1 MKTVRGCPAGTGS
14 SPKSKGRYKP
24 MAYGRI
30 YNFSAG
36 PSMMPVPVLEKA
48 AAQMLNYEG
57 SGMSVMEMSHR
68 SKYYDDI
75 INGAQDALRRVMN
88 IPKNYKILFMQGGA
102 TMQFSAIPLNLMKTG
117 KADYAITGN
126 FARNAFKE
134 AKKYGTVRAA
144 ASSEADNF
152 SWIPKQEQLDLD
164 PTADYFYLC
173 ANNTIFGTEW
183 SYVPQTGDV
192 PVVADM
198 SSNIMSKPIDVT
210 EYGLVYAGA
219 QKNMGPAGMAVVII
233 REDLMGNFREN
244 MPVLLDYQLMADKN
258 SMYNTPP
265 TYSIY
270 MFKLMVEWV
279 EQMGGVA
286 AMDEIAKKRSGMLYD
301 YLETSSLF
309 QSTVQK
315 DSRSR
320 MNVCFRTGDPELDKK
335 FVAESIADGMSNLK
349 GHRLVGGMRASIY
362 NAMPMEGVEH
372 LLKFMENFEKNN
384 K

>member
-1 MKTVRGCPAGTGS
+1 MS
-14 SPKSKGRYKP
+14 E
-24 MAYGRI
+24 GRI

-36 PSMMPVPVLEKA
+36 PSMMPLPVLEKA
-48 AAQMLNYEG
+48 AAEMTNYGG

-75 INGAQDALRRVMN
+75 INGAQDVMRRVYN
-88 IPKNYKILFMQGGA
+88 IPDNYRILFMQGGA
-102 TMQFSAIPLNLMKTG
+102 TMQFSAVPLNLMVTG

-126 FARNAFKE
+126 FARNAYKE
-134 AKKYGTVRAA
+134 AKKFGDIHIAA
-144 ASSEADNF
+144 TSEADNF
-152 SWIPKQEQLDLD
+152 TWVPTPDQLDIRPD
-164 PTADYFYLC
+164 ADYFYIC

-183 SYVPQTGDV
+183 HYDPNAGDV

-198 SSNIMSKPIDVT
+198 SSNILSKPVDISK
-210 EYGLVYAGA
+210 YGIIYAGA

-233 REDLMGNFREN
+233 REDLMGHYREN

-270 MFKLMVEWV
+270 MMKLVTEWV
-279 EQMGGVA
+279 EQMGGLE
-286 AMDEIAKKRSGMLYD
+286 AMAKNADLRSSMLYD
-301 YLETSSLF
+301 YLD
-309 QSTVQK
+309 STDFYKGAAQK
-315 DSRSR
+315 ASRSR
-320 MNVCFRTGDPELDKK
+320 MNVTFRTGNDELDKK
-335 FVAESIADGMSNLK
+335 FIQESIDAGMTNLK

-362 NAMPMEGVEH
+362 NAMPIEGVEY
-372 LLKFMENFEKNN
+372 LIDFMKKFENNN

>member
-1 MKTVRGCPAGTGS
+1 MS
-14 SPKSKGRYKP
+14 E
-24 MAYGRI
+24 GRI

-36 PSMMPVPVLEKA
+36 PSMMPLPVLEKA
-48 AAQMLNYEG
+48 AAEMTNYGG

-75 INGAQDALRRVMN
+75 INGAQDVLRRVYN
-88 IPKNYKILFMQGGA
+88 IPDNYRILFMQGGA
-102 TMQFSAIPLNLMKTG
+102 TMQFSAVPLNLMVTG

-126 FARNAFKE
+126 FARNAYKD
-134 AKKYGTVRAA
+134 AKKFGDIHIAA
-144 ASSEADNF
+144 TSEADNF
-152 SWIPKQEQLDLD
+152 TWVPTPDQLDIRPD
-164 PTADYFYLC
+164 ADYFYIC

-183 SYVPQTGDV
+183 HYDPNAGDV

-198 SSNIMSKPIDVT
+198 SSNILSKPVDISK
-210 EYGLVYAGA
+210 YGMIYAGA

-233 REDLMGNFREN
+233 REDLMGHYREN

-270 MFKLMVEWV
+270 MMKLVTEWV
-279 EQMGGVA
+279 EQMGGLE
-286 AMDEIAKKRSGMLYD
+286 AMAKNADLRSSMLYD
-301 YLETSSLF
+301 YLD
-309 QSTVQK
+309 STDFYKGAAQK
-315 DSRSR
+315 ASRSR
-320 MNVCFRTGDPELDKK
+320 MNVTFRTGSDELDKK
-335 FVAESIADGMSNLK
+335 FIQESIDAGMTNLK

-362 NAMPMEGVEH
+362 NAMPIEGVEY
-372 LLKFMENFEKNN
+372 LIDFMKKFENNN

>member
-1 MKTVRGCPAGTGS
+1 MS
-14 SPKSKGRYKP
+14 E
-24 MAYGRI
+24 GRI

-36 PSMMPVPVLEKA
+36 PSMMPLPVLEKA
-48 AAQMLNYEG
+48 AAEMTNYGG

-75 INGAQDALRRVMN
+75 INGAQDVLRRVYN
-88 IPKNYKILFMQGGA
+88 IPDNYRILFMQGGA
-102 TMQFSAIPLNLMKTG
+102 TMQFSAVPLNLMVTG

-126 FARNAFKE
+126 FARNAYKE
-134 AKKYGTVRAA
+134 AKKFGDIHIAA
-144 ASSEADNF
+144 TSEADNF
-152 SWIPKQEQLDLD
+152 TWVPTPDQLDIRPD
-164 PTADYFYLC
+164 ADYFYIC

-183 SYVPQTGDV
+183 HYDPNAGDV

-198 SSNIMSKPIDVT
+198 SSNILSKPVDISK
-210 EYGLVYAGA
+210 YGIIYAGA

-233 REDLMGNFREN
+233 REDLMGHYREN

-270 MFKLMVEWV
+270 MMKLVTEWV
-279 EQMGGVA
+279 EQMGGLE
-286 AMDEIAKKRSGMLYD
+286 AMAKNADLRSSMLYD
-301 YLETSSLF
+301 YLD
-309 QSTVQK
+309 STDFYKGAAQK
-315 DSRSR
+315 ASRSR
-320 MNVCFRTGDPELDKK
+320 MNVTFRTGNEELDKK
-335 FVAESIADGMSNLK
+335 FIQESIDAGMTNLK

-362 NAMPMEGVEH
+362 NAMPIEGVEY
-372 LLKFMENFEKNN
+372 LIDFMKKFENNN

>member
-1 MKTVRGCPAGTGS
+1 MS
-14 SPKSKGRYKP
+14 E
-24 MAYGRI
+24 GRI

-36 PSMMPVPVLEKA
+36 PSMMPLPVLEKA
-48 AAQMLNYEG
+48 AAEMTNYGG

-75 INGAQDALRRVMN
+75 INGAQDVLRRVYN
-88 IPKNYKILFMQGGA
+88 IPDNYRILFMQGGA
-102 TMQFSAIPLNLMKTG
+102 TMQFSAVPLNLMVTG

-126 FARNAFKE
+126 FARNAYKE
-134 AKKYGTVRAA
+134 AKKFGDIHIAA
-144 ASSEADNF
+144 TSEADNF
-152 SWIPKQEQLDLD
+152 TWVPTPDQLDIRPD
-164 PTADYFYLC
+164 ADYFYIC

-183 SYVPQTGDV
+183 HYDPNAGDV

-198 SSNIMSKPIDVT
+198 SSNILSKPVDISK
-210 EYGLVYAGA
+210 YGIIYAGA

-233 REDLMGNFREN
+233 REDLMGHYREN

-270 MFKLMVEWV
+270 MMKLVTEWV
-279 EQMGGVA
+279 EQMGGLE
-286 AMDEIAKKRSGMLYD
+286 AMAKNADLRSSMLYD
-301 YLETSSLF
+301 YLD
-309 QSTVQK
+309 STDFYKGAAQK
-315 DSRSR
+315 ASRSR
-320 MNVCFRTGDPELDKK
+320 MNVTFRTGNDELDKK
-335 FVAESIADGMSNLK
+335 FIQESIDAGMTNLK

-362 NAMPMEGVEH
+362 NAMPIEGVEY
-372 LLKFMENFEKNN
+372 LIDFMRKFENNN

>member
-1 MKTVRGCPAGTGS
+1 MS
-14 SPKSKGRYKP
+14 E
-24 MAYGRI
+24 GRI

-36 PSMMPVPVLEKA
+36 PSMMPLPVLEKA
-48 AAQMLNYEG
+48 AAEMTNYGG

-75 INGAQDALRRVMN
+75 INGAQDVLRRVYN
-88 IPKNYKILFMQGGA
+88 IPDNYRILFMQGGA
-102 TMQFSAIPLNLMKTG
+102 TMQFSAVPLNLMVTG

-126 FARNAFKE
+126 FARNAYKE
-134 AKKYGTVRAA
+134 AKKFGDIHIAA
-144 ASSEADNF
+144 TSEADNF
-152 SWIPKQEQLDLD
+152 TWVPTPDQLDIRPD
-164 PTADYFYLC
+164 ADYFYIC

-183 SYVPQTGDV
+183 HYDPNAGDV

-198 SSNIMSKPIDVT
+198 SSNILSKPVDISK
-210 EYGLVYAGA
+210 YGIIYAGA

-233 REDLMGNFREN
+233 REDLMGHYREN

-270 MFKLMVEWV
+270 MMKLVTEWV
-279 EQMGGVA
+279 EQMGGLE
-286 AMDEIAKKRSGMLYD
+286 AMAKNADLRSSMLYD
-301 YLETSSLF
+301 YLD
-309 QSTVQK
+309 STDFYQGAAQK
-315 DSRSR
+315 ASRSR
-320 MNVCFRTGDPELDKK
+320 MNVTFRTGNDELDKK
-335 FVAESIADGMSNLK
+335 FIQESIDAGMTNLK

-362 NAMPMEGVEH
+362 NAMPIEGVEY
-372 LLKFMENFEKNN
+372 LIDFMKKFENNN

>member
-1 MKTVRGCPAGTGS
+1 MS
-14 SPKSKGRYKP
+14 E
-24 MAYGRI
+24 GRI

-36 PSMMPVPVLEKA
+36 PSMMPLPVLEKA
-48 AAQMLNYEG
+48 AAEMTNYGG

-75 INGAQDALRRVMN
+75 INGAQDVLRRVYN
-88 IPKNYKILFMQGGA
+88 IPDNYRILFMQGGA
-102 TMQFSAIPLNLMKTG
+102 TMQFSAVPLNLMVTG

-126 FARNAFKE
+126 FARNAYKE
-134 AKKYGTVRAA
+134 AKKFGDIHIAA
-144 ASSEADNF
+144 TSEADNF
-152 SWIPKQEQLDLD
+152 TWVPTPDQLDIRPD
-164 PTADYFYLC
+164 ADYFYIC

-183 SYVPQTGDV
+183 HYDPNAGDV

-198 SSNIMSKPIDVT
+198 SSNILSKPVDISK
-210 EYGLVYAGA
+210 YGVIYAGA

-233 REDLMGNFREN
+233 REDLMGHYREN

-270 MFKLMVEWV
+270 MMKLVTEWV
-279 EQMGGVA
+279 EQMGGLE
-286 AMDEIAKKRSGMLYD
+286 AMAKNADLRSSMLYD
-301 YLETSSLF
+301 YLD
-309 QSTVQK
+309 STEFYKGAAQK

-320 MNVCFRTGDPELDKK
+320 MNVTFRTGDDDLDKK
-335 FVAESIADGMSNLK
+335 FIQESIDAGMTNLK

-362 NAMPMEGVEH
+362 NAMPIEGVEY
-372 LLKFMENFEKNN
+372 LIDFMKKFENNN

>member
-1 MKTVRGCPAGTGS
+1 MS
-14 SPKSKGRYKP
+14 E
-24 MAYGRI
+24 GRI

-36 PSMMPVPVLEKA
+36 PSMMPLPVLEKA
-48 AAQMLNYEG
+48 AAEMTNYGG

-75 INGAQDALRRVMN
+75 INGAQDVLRRVYN
-88 IPKNYKILFMQGGA
+88 IPDNYRILFMQGGA
-102 TMQFSAIPLNLMKTG
+102 TMQFSAVPLNLMVTG

-126 FARNAFKE
+126 FARNAYKE
-134 AKKYGTVRAA
+134 AKKFGDIHIAA
-144 ASSEADNF
+144 TSEADNF
-152 SWIPKQEQLDLD
+152 TWVPTPDQLDIRPD
-164 PTADYFYLC
+164 ADYFYIC

-183 SYVPQTGDV
+183 HYDPNAGDV

-198 SSNIMSKPIDVT
+198 SSNILSKPVDISK
-210 EYGLVYAGA
+210 YGIIYAGA

-233 REDLMGNFREN
+233 REDLMGHYREN

-270 MFKLMVEWV
+270 MMKLVTEWV
-279 EQMGGVA
+279 EQMGGLE
-286 AMDEIAKKRSGMLYD
+286 AMAKNADLRSSMLYD
-301 YLETSSLF
+301 SLD
-309 QSTVQK
+309 STDFYKGAAQK
-315 DSRSR
+315 ASRSR
-320 MNVCFRTGDPELDKK
+320 MNVTFRTGNDELDKK
-335 FVAESIADGMSNLK
+335 FIQESIDAGMTNLK

-362 NAMPMEGVEH
+362 NAMPIEGVEY
-372 LLKFMENFEKNN
+372 LIDFMKKFENNN

>member
-1 MKTVRGCPAGTGS
+1 M
-14 SPKSKGRYKP
+14 SKE
-24 MAYGRI
+24 RI

-36 PSMMPVPVLEKA
+36 PSMMPLPVLEKA
-48 AAQMLNYEG
+48 AAEMTNYGG

-75 INGAQDALRRVMN
+75 INGAQDVLRRVYN
-88 IPKNYKILFMQGGA
+88 IPDNYRILFMQGGA
-102 TMQFSAIPLNLMKTG
+102 TMQFSAVPLNLMVTG

-126 FARNAFKE
+126 FARNAYKE
-134 AKKYGTVRAA
+134 AKKFGDIHIAA
-144 ASSEADNF
+144 TSEADNF
-152 SWIPKQEQLDLD
+152 TWVPTPDQLDVRPD
-164 PTADYFYLC
+164 ADYFYIC

-183 SYVPQTGDV
+183 HYDPNTGDV

-198 SSNIMSKPIDVT
+198 SSNILSKPVDISK
-210 EYGLVYAGA
+210 YGLIYAGA

-233 REDLMGNFREN
+233 REDLMGHYREN

-270 MFKLMVEWV
+270 MMKLVTEWV
-279 EQMGGVA
+279 EQMGGLE
-286 AMDEIAKKRSGMLYD
+286 AMAKNADIRSSMLYD
-301 YLETSSLF
+301 YLD
-309 QSTVQK
+309 STDFYKGAAQK
-315 DSRSR
+315 ASRSR
-320 MNVCFRTGDPELDKK
+320 MNVTFRTGDDDLDKK
-335 FVAESIADGMSNLK
+335 FIQESIDAGMTNLK

-362 NAMPMEGVEH
+362 NAMPIEGVEY
-372 LLKFMENFEKNN
+372 LIDFMKKFEKNN

>member
-1 MKTVRGCPAGTGS
+1 MS
-14 SPKSKGRYKP
+14 E
-24 MAYGRI
+24 GRI

-36 PSMMPVPVLEKA
+36 PSMMPLPVLEKA
-48 AAQMLNYEG
+48 AAEMTNYGG

-75 INGAQDALRRVMN
+75 INGAQDVLRRVYN
-88 IPKNYKILFMQGGA
+88 IPDNYRILFMQGGA
-102 TMQFSAIPLNLMKTG
+102 TMQFSAVPLNLMVTG

-126 FARNAFKE
+126 FARNAYKE
-134 AKKYGTVRAA
+134 AKKFGDIHIAA
-144 ASSEADNF
+144 TSEADNF
-152 SWIPKQEQLDLD
+152 TWVPTPDQLDIRPD
-164 PTADYFYLC
+164 ADYFYIC

-183 SYVPQTGDV
+183 HYDPNAGDV

-198 SSNIMSKPIDVT
+198 SSNILSKPVDVSK
-210 EYGLVYAGA
+210 YGVIYAGA

-233 REDLMGNFREN
+233 REDLMGHYREN

-270 MFKLMVEWV
+270 MMKLVTEWV
-279 EQMGGVA
+279 EQMGGLE
-286 AMDEIAKKRSGMLYD
+286 AMAKNADLRSSMLYD
-301 YLETSSLF
+301 YLD
-309 QSTVQK
+309 STDFYKGAAQK
-315 DSRSR
+315 ASRSR
-320 MNVCFRTGDPELDKK
+320 MNVTFRTGNDELDKK
-335 FVAESIADGMSNLK
+335 FIQESIDAGMTNLK

-362 NAMPMEGVEH
+362 NAMPIEGVEY
-372 LLKFMENFEKNN
+372 LIDFMKKFENNN

>member
-1 MKTVRGCPAGTGS
+1 M
-14 SPKSKGRYKP
+14 SK
-24 MAYGRI
+24 GRI

-36 PSMMPVPVLEKA
+36 PSMMPLPVLEKA
-48 AAQMLNYEG
+48 AAEMTNYGG

-75 INGAQDALRRVMN
+75 INGAQDVLRRVYN
-88 IPKNYKILFMQGGA
+88 IPDNYRILFMQGGA
-102 TMQFSAIPLNLMKTG
+102 TMQFSAVPLNLMVTG

-126 FARNAFKE
+126 FARNAYKE
-134 AKKYGTVRAA
+134 AKKFGDIHIAA
-144 ASSEADNF
+144 TSEADNF
-152 SWIPKQEQLDLD
+152 TWVPTPDQLDIRPD
-164 PTADYFYLC
+164 ADYFYIC

-183 SYVPQTGDV
+183 HYDPNAGDV

-198 SSNIMSKPIDVT
+198 SSNILSNPVDISK
-210 EYGLVYAGA
+210 YGIIYAGA

-233 REDLMGNFREN
+233 REDLMGHYREN

-270 MFKLMVEWV
+270 MMKLVTEWV
-279 EQMGGVA
+279 EQMGGLE
-286 AMDEIAKKRSGMLYD
+286 AMAKNADLRSSMLYD
-301 YLETSSLF
+301 YLD
-309 QSTVQK
+309 STDFYKGAAQK
-315 DSRSR
+315 ASRSR
-320 MNVCFRTGDPELDKK
+320 MNVTFRTGNDELDKK
-335 FVAESIADGMSNLK
+335 FIQESIDAGMTNLK

-362 NAMPMEGVEH
+362 NAMPIEGVEY
-372 LLKFMENFEKNN
+372 LIDFMKKFENNN

>member
-1 MKTVRGCPAGTGS
+1 MS
-14 SPKSKGRYKP
+14 E
-24 MAYGRI
+24 GRI

-36 PSMMPVPVLEKA
+36 PSMMPLPVLEKA
-48 AAQMLNYEG
+48 AAEMTNYGG

-75 INGAQDALRRVMN
+75 INGAQDVLRRVYN
-88 IPKNYKILFMQGGA
+88 IPDNYRILFMQGGA
-102 TMQFSAIPLNLMKTG
+102 TMQFSAVPLNLMVTG

-126 FARNAFKE
+126 FARNAYKE
-134 AKKYGTVRAA
+134 AKKFGDIHIAA
-144 ASSEADNF
+144 TSEADNF
-152 SWIPKQEQLDLD
+152 TWIPTPDQLDIRPD
-164 PTADYFYLC
+164 ADYFYIC

-183 SYVPQTGDV
+183 HYDPNAGDI

-198 SSNIMSKPIDVT
+198 SSNILSKPVDISK
-210 EYGLVYAGA
+210 YGMIYAGA

-233 REDLMGNFREN
+233 REDLMGHYREN

-270 MFKLMVEWV
+270 MMKLVTEWV
-279 EQMGGVA
+279 EQMGGLE
-286 AMDEIAKKRSGMLYD
+286 AMAKNADLRSSMLYD
-301 YLETSSLF
+301 YLD
-309 QSTVQK
+309 STDFYKGAAQK
-315 DSRSR
+315 ASRSR
-320 MNVCFRTGDPELDKK
+320 MNVTFRTGNDELDKK
-335 FVAESIADGMSNLK
+335 FIQESIDAGMTNLK

-362 NAMPMEGVEH
+362 NAMPIEGVEY
-372 LLKFMENFEKNN
+372 LIDFMKKFENNN

>member
-1 MKTVRGCPAGTGS
+1 MS
-14 SPKSKGRYKP
+14 E
-24 MAYGRI
+24 GRI

-36 PSMMPVPVLEKA
+36 PSMMPLPVLEKA
-48 AAQMLNYEG
+48 AAEMTNYGG

-75 INGAQDALRRVMN
+75 INGAQDVLRRVYN
-88 IPKNYKILFMQGGA
+88 IPDNYRILFMQGGA
-102 TMQFSAIPLNLMKTG
+102 TMQFSAVPLNLMVTG

-126 FARNAFKE
+126 FARNAYKE
-134 AKKYGTVRAA
+134 AKKFGDIHIAA
-144 ASSEADNF
+144 TSEADNF
-152 SWIPKQEQLDLD
+152 TWVPTPDQLDIRPD
-164 PTADYFYLC
+164 ADYFYIC

-183 SYVPQTGDV
+183 HYDPNAGDV

-198 SSNIMSKPIDVT
+198 SSNILSKPVDISK
-210 EYGLVYAGA
+210 YGLIYAGA

-233 REDLMGNFREN
+233 REDLMGHYREN

-270 MFKLMVEWV
+270 MMKLVTEWV
-279 EQMGGVA
+279 EQMGGLE
-286 AMDEIAKKRSGMLYD
+286 AMAKNADLRSSMLYD
-301 YLETSSLF
+301 YLD
-309 QSTVQK
+309 STDFYKGAAQK
-315 DSRSR
+315 ASRSR
-320 MNVCFRTGDPELDKK
+320 MNVTFRTGNDELDKK
-335 FVAESIADGMSNLK
+335 FIQESIDAGMTNLK

-362 NAMPMEGVEH
+362 NAMPIEGVEY
-372 LLKFMENFEKNN
+372 LIDFMKKFENNN

>member
-1 MKTVRGCPAGTGS
+1 MS
-14 SPKSKGRYKP
+14 E
-24 MAYGRI
+24 GRI

-36 PSMMPVPVLEKA
+36 PSMMPLPVLEKA
-48 AAQMLNYEG
+48 AAEMTNYGG

-75 INGAQDALRRVMN
+75 INGAQDVLRRVYN
-88 IPKNYKILFMQGGA
+88 IPDNYRILFMQGGA
-102 TMQFSAIPLNLMKTG
+102 TMQFSAVPLNLMVTG

-126 FARNAFKE
+126 FARNACKE
-134 AKKYGTVRAA
+134 AKKFGDIHIAA
-144 ASSEADNF
+144 TSEADNF
-152 SWIPKQEQLDLD
+152 TWVPTPDQLDIRPD
-164 PTADYFYLC
+164 ADYFYIC

-183 SYVPQTGDV
+183 HYDPNAGDV

-198 SSNIMSKPIDVT
+198 SSNILSKPVDISK
-210 EYGLVYAGA
+210 YGIIYAGA

-233 REDLMGNFREN
+233 REDLMGHYREN

-270 MFKLMVEWV
+270 MMKLVTEWV
-279 EQMGGVA
+279 EQMGGLE
-286 AMDEIAKKRSGMLYD
+286 AMAKNADLRSSMLYD
-301 YLETSSLF
+301 YLD
-309 QSTVQK
+309 STDFYKGAAQK
-315 DSRSR
+315 ASRSR
-320 MNVCFRTGDPELDKK
+320 MNVTFRTGNDELDKK
-335 FVAESIADGMSNLK
+335 FIQESIDAGMTNLK

-362 NAMPMEGVEH
+362 NAMPIEGVEY
-372 LLKFMENFEKNN
+372 LIDFMKKFENNN

>member
-1 MKTVRGCPAGTGS
+1 
-14 SPKSKGRYKP
+14 
-24 MAYGRI
+24 
-30 YNFSAG
+30 
-36 PSMMPVPVLEKA
+36 MMPLPVLEKA
-48 AAQMLNYEG
+48 AAEMTNYGG

-75 INGAQDALRRVMN
+75 INGAQDVLRRVYN
-88 IPKNYKILFMQGGA
+88 IPDNYRILFMQGGA
-102 TMQFSAIPLNLMKTG
+102 TMQFSAVPLNLMVTG

-126 FARNAFKE
+126 FARNAYKE
-134 AKKYGTVRAA
+134 AKKFGDIHIAA
-144 ASSEADNF
+144 TSEADNF
-152 SWIPKQEQLDLD
+152 TWIPTPDQLDIRPD
-164 PTADYFYLC
+164 ADYFYIC

-183 SYVPQTGDV
+183 HYDPNAGDV

-198 SSNIMSKPIDVT
+198 SSNILSKPVDISK
-210 EYGLVYAGA
+210 YGMIYAGA

-233 REDLMGNFREN
+233 REDLMGHYREN

-270 MFKLMVEWV
+270 MMKLVTEWV
-279 EQMGGVA
+279 EQMGGLE
-286 AMDEIAKKRSGMLYD
+286 AMAKNADLRSSMLYD
-301 YLETSSLF
+301 YLD
-309 QSTVQK
+309 STDFYKGAAQK

-320 MNVCFRTGDPELDKK
+320 MNVTFRTGDDDLDKK
-335 FVAESIADGMSNLK
+335 FIQESIDAGMTNLK

-362 NAMPMEGVEH
+362 NAMPIEGVEY
-372 LLKFMENFEKNN
+372 LIDFMKKFENNN

>member
-1 MKTVRGCPAGTGS
+1 MS
-14 SPKSKGRYKP
+14 E
-24 MAYGRI
+24 GRI

-36 PSMMPVPVLEKA
+36 PSMMPLPVLEKA
-48 AAQMLNYEG
+48 AAEMTNYGG

-75 INGAQDALRRVMN
+75 INGAQDVLRRVYN
-88 IPKNYKILFMQGGA
+88 IPDNYRILFMQGGA
-102 TMQFSAIPLNLMKTG
+102 TMQFSAVPLNLMVTG

-126 FARNAFKE
+126 FARNAYKE
-134 AKKYGTVRAA
+134 AKKFGDIHIAA
-144 ASSEADNF
+144 TSEADNF
-152 SWIPKQEQLDLD
+152 TWVPTPDQLDIRPD
-164 PTADYFYLC
+164 ADYFYIC

-183 SYVPQTGDV
+183 HYDPNAGDV

-198 SSNIMSKPIDVT
+198 SSNILSKPVDISK
-210 EYGLVYAGA
+210 YGIIYAGA

-233 REDLMGNFREN
+233 REDLMGHYREN

-270 MFKLMVEWV
+270 MMKLVTEWV
-279 EQMGGVA
+279 EQMGGLE
-286 AMDEIAKKRSGMLYD
+286 AMAKNADLRSSMLYD
-301 YLETSSLF
+301 YLD
-309 QSTVQK
+309 STDFYKGAAQK
-315 DSRSR
+315 ASRSR
-320 MNVCFRTGDPELDKK
+320 MNVTFRTDNDELDKK
-335 FVAESIADGMSNLK
+335 FIQESIDAGMTNLK

-362 NAMPMEGVEH
+362 NAMPIEGVEY
-372 LLKFMENFEKNN
+372 LIDFMKKFENNN

>member
-1 MKTVRGCPAGTGS
+1 MS
-14 SPKSKGRYKP
+14 E
-24 MAYGRI
+24 GRI

-36 PSMMPVPVLEKA
+36 PSMMPLPVLEKA
-48 AAQMLNYEG
+48 AAEMTNYGG

-75 INGAQDALRRVMN
+75 INGAQDVLRRVYN
-88 IPKNYKILFMQGGA
+88 IPDNYRILFMQGGA
-102 TMQFSAIPLNLMKTG
+102 TMQFSAVPLNLMVTG

-126 FARNAFKE
+126 FARNAYKE
-134 AKKYGTVRAA
+134 AKKFGDIHIAA
-144 ASSEADNF
+144 TSEADNF
-152 SWIPKQEQLDLD
+152 TWVPTPDQLDIRPD
-164 PTADYFYLC
+164 ADYFYIC

-183 SYVPQTGDV
+183 HYDPNAGDV

-198 SSNIMSKPIDVT
+198 SSNILSKPVDISK
-210 EYGLVYAGA
+210 YGMIYAGA

-233 REDLMGNFREN
+233 REDLMGHYREN

-270 MFKLMVEWV
+270 MMKLVTEWV
-279 EQMGGVA
+279 EQMGGLE
-286 AMDEIAKKRSGMLYD
+286 AMAKNADLRSSMLYD
-301 YLETSSLF
+301 YLD
-309 QSTVQK
+309 STDFYKGAAQK

-320 MNVCFRTGDPELDKK
+320 MNVTFRTGSDELDKK
-335 FVAESIADGMSNLK
+335 FIQESIDAGMTNLK

-362 NAMPMEGVEH
+362 NAMPIEGVEY
-372 LLKFMENFEKNN
+372 LIDFMKKFENNN

>member
-1 MKTVRGCPAGTGS
+1 MS
-14 SPKSKGRYKP
+14 E
-24 MAYGRI
+24 GRI

-36 PSMMPVPVLEKA
+36 PSMMPLPVLEKA
-48 AAQMLNYEG
+48 AAEMTNYGG

-75 INGAQDALRRVMN
+75 INGAQDVLRRVYN
-88 IPKNYKILFMQGGA
+88 IPDNYRILFMQGGA
-102 TMQFSAIPLNLMKTG
+102 TMQFSAVPLNLMVTG

-126 FARNAFKE
+126 FARNAYKE
-134 AKKYGTVRAA
+134 AKKFGDIHIAA
-144 ASSEADNF
+144 TSEADNF
-152 SWIPKQEQLDLD
+152 TWVPTPDQLDIRPD
-164 PTADYFYLC
+164 ADYFYIC

-183 SYVPQTGDV
+183 HYDPNAGDV

-198 SSNIMSKPIDVT
+198 SSNILSKPVDISK
-210 EYGLVYAGA
+210 YGIIYAGA

-233 REDLMGNFREN
+233 REDLMGHYREN

-270 MFKLMVEWV
+270 MMKLVTEWV
-279 EQMGGVA
+279 EQMDGLE
-286 AMDEIAKKRSGMLYD
+286 AMAKNADLRSSMLYD
-301 YLETSSLF
+301 YLD
-309 QSTVQK
+309 STDFYKGAAQK
-315 DSRSR
+315 ASRSR
-320 MNVCFRTGDPELDKK
+320 MNVTFRTGNDELDKK
-335 FVAESIADGMSNLK
+335 FIQESIDAGMTNLK

-362 NAMPMEGVEH
+362 NAMPIEGVEY
-372 LLKFMENFEKNN
+372 LIDFMKKFENNN